1 MNGLGFFRIIDEAF
15 VPFLAHLGFSM
26 EGPCTGGRVYS
37 ASFSNE
43 THSVGISFEP
53 GDDRFLILLF
63 TKENGKLS
71 EIDDR
76 VKTPRLAELNERY
89 MQGVTREERAANEA
103 FFKSILADDSQERV
117 LLKYAKE
124 LRLVLPRH
132 LGTKS

>member
-1 MNGLGFFRIIDEAF
+1 M
-15 VPFLAHLGFSM
+15 
-26 EGPCTGGRVYS
+26 YS

-53 GDDRFLILLF
+53 GEDRFLVLLF

-76 VKTPRLAELNERY
+76 VKTPRLVELNERY
-89 MQGVTREERAANEA
+89 MPGVTREERAANEA
-103 FFKSILADDSQERV
+103 FFKPILVDDGQERI

-124 LRLVLPRH
+124 LRLILPGH
-132 LGTKS
+132 LAPKS